1 MSQPVYKRVF
11 KMIFRYWPYLT
22 GSTVA
27 AFLYV
32 AFNSLSIWF
41 IASLL
46 NNILADFD
54 TLLLDHRT
62 LQSAADLSLNE
73 QFKYWTNQLILR
85 DTAVETLQ
93 ALCITILI
101 IFLLKNVFLY
111 IKNVLIVQVQFRFIT
126 ELRDQLYAHLH
137 SLTLAFF
144 NKQKSGELTS
154 IIVTDVENMRR
165 AFSVGFQRAFVEPI
179 NILAFIILLF
189 IINVKLALIATIIIP
204 FSAIA
209 IITIGRSIRR
219 KSRRTAVKIAGITNI
234 ITETLGAMRI
244 VKAFFMKQYE
254 ISRFQQQTKKYFRLI
269 TRRAQLR
276 LIASPS
282 TESIAVII
290 AVILLWIGGKDVL
303 IGHALTAEDF
313 IRFILILFSALAP
326 IRLLSNVSMELQMGM
341 ASAERVF
348 RMLDTEPEIIDILGA
363 RTKSDFKD
371 KVEFKNV
378 QFQYPEVADQ
388 VLQDI
393 SFSIIKGQIVALVGE
408 SGAGKSTIADLI
420 PRFYDV
426 TGGNIEIDGIS
437 IKELTV
443 RSLRQL
449 MGIVTQETI
458 LFDDTIRANIAYGLN
473 DIEDERILA
482 AANTANAIEF
492 IHEQPQGLDTI
503 IGERGVKLSGGQK
516 QRIAIAR
523 AILKNPPI
531 LILDEATSS
540 LDTKSEKLVQEA
552 LENLMADRTVLVI
565 AHRLSTIQRAD
576 QILVLSKGKIVE
588 SGRHKELMQKGS
600 LYKDYYDIQLK
611 QTQI

>member
-254 ISRFQQQTKKYFRLI
+254 ISRFQQQTKKYFQLI

-303 IGHALTAEDF
+303 IGHELTAEDF

-348 RMLDTEPEIIDILGA
+348 RMLDTEPEIIDIPGA

-378 QFQYPEVADQ
+378 QFQYPEVVDQ

-426 TGGNIEIDGIS
+426 TGGDIEIDSIS